1 MDFAMTHAESIR
13 TDHRKLFVISDVHIG
28 DGSCKDNLMKHD
40 KGGLLLRFLDEVERQ
55 NGALMICGDFLELWA
70 YPWVAIVHRWHKLL
84 DRLADMDVIYV
95 TGNHDELHNPSF
107 SDCRSAHRFF
117 NAIRHPFVK
126 TIGGRRFKFM
136 HGHEVDPLI
145 SHRFTAAAPVL
156 RFLAGTLEFK
166 SDTCLITSDAVSD
179 FLMEAGEQWLRI
191 WHTLTRQVN
200 RAYLQLGLSDSMTR
214 LKTPLRTRNML
225 ARFYDQQLS
234 GDYDI
239 TITGHTH
246 NAGFYGTWYY
256 NCGCWTRQTPNYM
269 VIDPDGRVEIRNWT
283 AEGSVLNTASVA

>member
-1 MDFAMTHAESIR
+1 MTHAESIR

-107 SDCRSAHRFF
+107 SDCRSA
-117 NAIRHPFVK
+117 
-126 TIGGRRFKFM
+126 
-136 HGHEVDPLI
+136 
-145 SHRFTAAAPVL
+145 HRFTAAAPVL